1 MSMKMR
7 NTIIF
12 AVVMFLGIFT
22 LADAKKRDFDSSIFD
37 KQSEFMKG
45 FETGI
50 LVRSKKGD
58 INEFGCSD
66 KNQAIDD
73 KVHITV
79 NMVKQ
84 GINTAKTM
92 LPKDNP
98 NINMEPIFDM
108 ITEMIGNLAIFF
120 GALSPDSDMSLY
132 CRGMVFGLNGSAM
145 MMKVANIAFKPS
157 GRKHGG
163 KKGEPRSIMNT
174 FKDAMANVGDAMHD

>member
-58 INEFGCSD
+58 PASFGC
-66 KNQAIDD
+66 K
-73 KVHITV
+73 
-79 NMVKQ
+79 
-84 GINTAKTM
+84 
-92 LPKDNP
+92 
-98 NINMEPIFDM
+98 
-108 ITEMIGNLAIFF
+108 
-120 GALSPDSDMSLY
+120 
-132 CRGMVFGLNGSAM
+132 
-145 MMKVANIAFKPS
+145 
-157 GRKHGG
+157 
-163 KKGEPRSIMNT
+163 IMNQGEEAHIN
-174 FKDAMANVGDAMHD
+174 KVIKAA